1 MIDPSKL
8 RFLHF
13 SEIDDFSILD
23 FKQFDGS
30 DPLGVD
36 KFIHEEIRTY
46 LENHLGSIYS
56 VRYEDKLVAFF
67 TLSMSCIGYC
77 KLIKNADS
85 YLDTKLYPALLIGK
99 IGIDKGYRGR
109 KIGQYICSFCSGI
122 GQELHRHTGCAFLIL
137 RTTASLARRYYAP
150 RFNFKW
156 KAQEKG
162 NVWMYRRLF

>member
-46 LENHLGSIYS
+46 LENP
-56 VRYEDKLVAFF
+56 AFKSLF
-67 TLSMSCIGYC
+67 PSDV
-77 KLIKNADS
+77 DS
-85 YLDTKLYPALLIGK
+85 YLETKLYPALLIGK

-109 KIGQYICSFCSGI
+109 KMGQYICSFCSGI

>member
-56 VRYEDKLVAFF
+56 VRYEDKLVDFF
-67 TLSMSCIGYC
+67 YIV
-77 KLIKNADS
+77 NV
-85 YLDTKLYPALLIGK
+85 LYWILQV
-99 IGIDKGYRGR
+99 D
-109 KIGQYICSFCSGI
+109 
-122 GQELHRHTGCAFLIL
+122 QEC
-137 RTTASLARRYYAP
+137 
-150 RFNFKW
+150 
-156 KAQEKG
+156 
-162 NVWMYRRLF
+162 